1 MVMVIL
7 RNLIETPLCKVLN
20 VIIHHQWASF
30 FALYMNSKSQIPIY
44 NNVSFDNFDFN
55 NEETN
60 CTPTNSM
67 MHKFLNVPKIMD
79 YENILYSTALSQNFH
94 H

>member
-1 MVMVIL
+1 MVIL

-44 NNVSFDNFDFN
+44 NNASFDNFEFN

-60 CTPTNSM
+60 CTLANSM
-67 MHKFLNVPKIMD
+67 MHTFLNVPKIMD
-79 YENILYSTALSQNFH
+79 YENILYSIALSQNFH